1 MGRTINKIATAQKN
15 TSEEYRAE
23 KVMCVII
30 TDGEENSS
38 REFSLE
44 KVKQLVEQHKEKANW
59 EFVFLGANMDAIQ
72 TAGYFGISADRAQSF
87 HADKEGVAL
96 NFAVMSE
103 SVAEFRRSGKVADNW
118 KERIESDFKRRGGK

>member
-1 MGRTINKIATAQKN
+1 
-15 TSEEYRAE
+15 
-23 KVMCVII
+23 
-30 TDGEENSS
+30 
-38 REFSLE
+38 
-44 KVKQLVEQHKEKANW
+44 
-59 EFVFLGANMDAIQ
+59 MDAIQ
-72 TAGYFGISADRAQSF
+72 TAGYFGISSDRAQSF